1 MTSIE
6 ELWRENLE
14 LRTRVEELERAVTVV
29 RTSSEAITSTA
40 LDGTILWW
48 NAAAERLYQYT
59 PGEAVGRSHLEIIPF
74 ERLTEHADAVS
85 RAMRGVPVI
94 LETKRRRMDGSQVV
108 VRVLYSRLADED
120 GRATGFATMAH
131 ALTV

>member
-1 MTSIE
+1 MSSIE

-14 LRTRVEELERAVTVV
+14 LRTRVDELERAGTVV

-48 NAAAERLYQYT
+48 NAAAERLYLFT
-59 PGEAVGRSHLEIIPF
+59 PGEAIGRSHLEIIPF
-74 ERLTEHADAVS
+74 ERLTEHADAVA
-85 RAMRGVPVI
+85 RALSGVPVI
-94 LETKRRRMDGSQVV
+94 LETRRRRQDGSQVV

-131 ALTV
+131 TLT

>member
-40 LDGTILWW
+40 LDGTLLWW
-48 NAAAERLYQYT
+48 NAAAERLYHYT

-74 ERLTEHADAVS
+74 ERLTEHADAVA
-85 RAMRGVPVI
+85 RAMRGLPVI
-94 LETKRRRMDGSQVV
+94 LETKRRRQDGSQVA

-131 ALTV
+131 AIT